1 MTPTEG
7 AGGRDSRR
15 LRGVPLALLLGCAL
29 LAVLLAGAGFGDD
42 AYVSLQGD
50 MPRHLMNGAFFM
62 DAIHDWPLGSVGEA
76 LEYARHYYARYPAL
90 SIGHHPILLAL
101 VEAPVFT
108 VFGVSVASAR
118 VVSLA
123 FLVIGVVYLYKLVSE
138 LFDEWAATAAAAVF
152 ASSGFLVEMAQGVM
166 TEVPA
171 VSLMVAA
178 VYYANR
184 FATTGQ
190 SGAIVAAT
198 LLAAA
203 SAWAKQLS
211 VVVLPSVILYVWW
224 RVGWRRLFRTDVV
237 GATLVA
243 AVIVGPLVP
252 LTLYLSPFNVAMAS
266 GFAMSA
272 GESGR
277 LNLAINTLSQSFSA
291 QFAPPVLL
299 LGVAGLVGLCVRRHP
314 VALLAGCWIIS
325 VGVFSSLIAVA
336 PEPPRYSIYWVPA
349 WALCVGALLSR
360 TVGAPRGI
368 AGVAVAVALAVQIAS
383 SASIRLPE
391 AHGYEQ
397 AAQFVVANPRGSTV
411 MFAGDVDTGFFTF
424 FVRKHDPAR
433 QAIVLRA
440 DKLLT
445 TSMMGAVAA
454 EDRISEP
461 GQIAG
466 ILRTFGVGY
475 VVVEDRR
482 SESEVQNWLLDELK
496 TARYEARLTLP
507 TASADVRLRN
517 VSLVVYEVL
526 GATTAVPDARLDIRL
541 PLVSQQIDIPLSDLI
556 NRKYLR

>member
-1 MTPTEG
+1 MRVDSGTPG
-7 AGGRDSRR
+7 VALFGH
-15 LRGVPLALLLGCAL
+15 RGTSMALMLGCAA
-29 LAVLLAGAGFGDD
+29 LAVLLAGARFGDD
-42 AYVSLQGD
+42 AYLSLQGD
-50 MPRHLMNGAFFM
+50 MPRHLMNGVFFM
-62 DAIHDWPLGSVGEA
+62 DAIHDRPLGSVGEA
-76 LEYARHYYARYPAL
+76 VEYARHYYARYPAL

-101 VEAPVFT
+101 VEAPVFA

-138 LFDEWAATAAAAVF
+138 LFDEWAGAAAAAVL
-152 ASSGFLVEMAQGVM
+152 ASSGFLVQMAQGVM

-171 VSLMVAA
+171 LSLLVAA
-178 VYYANR
+178 VYYSHR

-190 SGAIVAAT
+190 SRAIVAAT

-224 RVGWRRLFRTDVV
+224 RVGWRRLLRADVV

-243 AVIVGPLVP
+243 AVVVGPLVP
-252 LTLYLSPFNVAMAS
+252 LTMYLSPFNVAMAK
-266 GFAMSA
+266 GFATSMA
-272 GESGR
+272 ESGR
-277 LNLAINTLSQSFSA
+277 DDLAIRAVTQSLNA
-291 QFAPPVLL
+291 QFAPAVLL

-314 VALLAGCWIIS
+314 VALLAGVWIIS
-325 VGVFSSLIAVA
+325 VGVLSSLIAVA
-336 PEPPRYSIYWVPA
+336 PEPQRFSIYWVPA

-360 TVGAPRGI
+360 RLGFPRGI
-368 AGVAVAVALAVQIAS
+368 VGVMVTGALAMQVAS
-383 SASIRLPE
+383 AANIRLPE

-397 AAQFVVANPRGSTV
+397 AARFVVDNPRGSTV

-424 FVRKHDPAR
+424 FVRKHDLAR
-433 QAIVLRA
+433 KAIVLRA

-445 TSMMGAVAA
+445 TSMMGTVAA
-454 EDRISEP
+454 ENRISDP

-466 ILRTFGVGY
+466 IIRTFGVGY

-482 SESEVQNWLLDELK
+482 SESSVQNWLLDELK
-496 TARYEARLTLP
+496 TAGYVVRLTLP
-507 TASADVRLRN
+507 TLSTDVRLRN
-517 VSLVVYEVL
+517 VNLLVYEVL
-526 GATTAVPDARLDIRL
+526 NATPASPDARLDIRL
-541 PLVSQQIDIPLSDLI
+541 PLVSQQIDVPVSDLI